1 MNGILATD
9 LIEISSDPAVLN
21 DGGFWA
27 VTTTFEGKYT
37 FAKFAS
43 VARGVA
49 FPKVEEWLGLTGV
62 WESTLSQSEYENYVE
77 KIRSEIELGNV
88 YQVNACRILKTEID
102 SKLSLAPL
110 FAKLLAKNPAPN
122 SSFLR
127 LPDFEIA
134 SASPELFISRTGFE
148 LKTSPI
154 KGTRK
159 LAETGSNFSEKDKSE
174 NIMIVDLMRNDF
186 GRICRPGTVKV
197 KELLRAEL
205 HPGLEHLVSDVVGEV
220 SSEVSWGQIFENV
233 LPPGSVSGTPKYTAI
248 QLIAQEE
255 PSTRGPY
262 CGALGWIEG
271 TECVLSVAIRI
282 FWKSGS
288 ILKFGTGAGITWASE
303 PSSEWEETELKASKL
318 LSIAGGLRSDRWPF
332 GSGLFETI
340 RVENGTPQLLRE
352 HLDRARN
359 SALALGFS
367 VPSDREI
374 FEKIGRLD
382 QIELGRLR
390 LTFGE
395 TFQVSLDPYVES
407 KNSAKV
413 GIRDCVVDV
422 SAKAHKVF
430 PYSDNLR
437 MLTDAR
443 VDGFDEVII
452 INQEKMVCEGAI
464 SNYVFR
470 IDNLWVTPS
479 LDSGV
484 LPGIIRGL
492 VISNGLAIE
501 SEISASE
508 LERATHAFALSALRI
523 SQPISEIA
531 GRKLQED
538 EISKQW
544 AVKLREILQANSVG

>member
-9 LIEISSDPAVLN
+9 LIEISSNPDVLD

-27 VTTTFEGKYT
+27 VTTTFEGQYT
-37 FAKFAS
+37 FAKFATVS
-43 VARGVA
+43 RGVT
-49 FPKVEEWLGLTGV
+49 FPEVGEWMGLNQV
-62 WESTLSQSEYENYVE
+62 WESSLLQVDYEKYVE
-77 KIRSEIELGNV
+77 DIRHQIELGNV

-102 SKLSLAPL
+102 SKRSLAPL

-122 SSFLR
+122 ASFLR

-134 SASPELFISRTGFE
+134 SASPELFISRHGS
-148 LKTSPI
+148 LIKTSPI

-159 LAETGSNFSEKDKSE
+159 LSQTGSSFSDKDKAE

-186 GRICRPGTVKV
+186 GRVCKPGTVKV
-197 KELLRAEL
+197 KELLRTEL
-205 HPGLEHLVSDVVGEV
+205 HPGLEHLVSDVIGEV
-220 SSEVSWGQIFENV
+220 RSQITWSEIFENV
-233 LPPGSVSGTPKYTAI
+233 LPPGSVSGTPKYTAVS
-248 QLIAQEE
+248 LISEQE
-255 PSTRGPY
+255 PVARGPY

-271 TECVLSVAIRI
+271 EESVLSVAIRV
-282 FWKSGS
+282 FWKSGK
-288 ILKFGTGAGITWASE
+288 ILKFGTGAGITWSSDAG
-303 PSSEWEETELKASKL
+303 SEWEETELKAAKL
-318 LSIAGGLRSDRWPF
+318 LAIAGGFRSDRWPF

-340 RVENGTPQLLRE
+340 RIENGSPQLLRE
-352 HLDRARN
+352 HLVRARN
-359 SALALGFS
+359 SASILGYAI
-367 VPSDREI
+367 PSDREI
-374 FEKIGRLD
+374 FEKIGALD

-395 TFQVSLDPYVES
+395 TFQVSLDPYVDS
-407 KNSAKV
+407 NNSASV
-413 GIRDCVVDV
+413 GLRNCEIDV
-422 SAKAHKVF
+422 ASKAHKAF
-430 PYSDNLR
+430 PYTDNLK

-452 INQEKMVCEGAI
+452 INQDNMVSEGAV

-470 IDNLWVTPS
+470 IDGLWITPS

-484 LPGIIRGL
+484 LPGIIRGF
-492 VISNGLAIE
+492 VIASGLAIE

-508 LERATHAFALSALRI
+508 LGKATHAFALSALRI
-523 SQPISEIA
+523 AQPISQIA

-544 AVKLREILQANSVG
+544 ALKLREILQVNSVG